1 MREPSAFALRGW
13 RLPAAGPLSTQRF
26 RHRDPQA
33 RARSTSYGRG
43 ADHADLREVQVQRA
57 SGGGC
62 GSECRR
68 VLSSTRPESRRARTR
83 PVPRHGHAVR
93 PGARGPCAVADRFVF
108 CVCEIQV
115 SKAHSSGQATT
126 SPESK
131 DGADALHGV
140 QRNKREAAVAPGHEG
155 GTPGGQKLPALLA
168 APAPQPAQP
177 GEDRRTST
185 WPNGCRGRTCRV
197 DGRGRSSGSRRG
209 LFLCALLDSLPLSS
223 RRPVNPLH
231 TRTPSRLRRRAQRHE
246 DAQHAP
252 RTRVA
257 GRSQVGQTRDADY
270 STF

>member
-26 RHRDPQA
+26 CHRDPQA
-33 RARSTSYGRG
+33 RARSTSGGRG
-43 ADHADLREVQVQRA
+43 ADHADLRGVQVQRA

-68 VLSSTRPESRRARTR
+68 VLSSTRPESRRAWTR

-93 PGARGPCAVADRFVF
+93 PRARGPCAVADRFVF

-126 SPESK
+126 SPQSK

-168 APAPQPAQP
+168 APASQPAQP
-177 GEDRRTST
+177 GRT
-185 WPNGCRGRTCRV
+185 GGRA
-197 DGRGRSSGSRRG
+197 RG
-209 LFLCALLDSLPLSS
+209 LTVAEGAPAKSTGAADPAVPDAVSSSARSLTLSRS
-223 RRPVNPLH
+223 
-231 TRTPSRLRRRAQRHE
+231 LRGVR
-246 DAQHAP
+246 
-252 RTRVA
+252 
-257 GRSQVGQTRDADY
+257 
-270 STF
+270 

>member
-26 RHRDPQA
+26 CHRDPQA
-33 RARSTSYGRG
+33 RARSTSGGRG
-43 ADHADLREVQVQRA
+43 ADHADLRGVQVQRA

-83 PVPRHGHAVR
+83 PVPRQGHAVR
-93 PGARGPCAVADRFVF
+93 PRARGPCAVADRFVF

-126 SPESK
+126 SPQSK

-177 GEDRRTST
+177 GRT
-185 WPNGCRGRTCRV
+185 GGRA
-197 DGRGRSSGSRRG
+197 RG
-209 LFLCALLDSLPLSS
+209 LTVAEGAPAESTGAADPAVPDAVSSSACSLTLSRS
-223 RRPVNPLH
+223 
-231 TRTPSRLRRRAQRHE
+231 LRGIR
-246 DAQHAP
+246 
-252 RTRVA
+252 
-257 GRSQVGQTRDADY
+257 
-270 STF
+270 

>member
-1 MREPSAFALRGW
+1 MREPSTFALRGW

-26 RHRDPQA
+26 CHRDPQA
-33 RARSTSYGRG
+33 RARSTSGGRG
-43 ADHADLREVQVQRA
+43 ADHADLRGVQVQRA

-93 PGARGPCAVADRFVF
+93 PRARGPCAVADRFVF

-115 SKAHSSGQATT
+115 SKAHSSGQAAT
-126 SPESK
+126 SPQSK

-168 APAPQPAQP
+168 ASAPQPAQP

-185 WPNGCRGRTCRV
+185 WPNGRRGRTCRV
-197 DGRGRSSGSRRG
+197 DGRGPSSGSRRG
-209 LFLCALLDSLPLSS
+209 LFLRALLDSLPLSS
-223 RRPVNPLH
+223 RRPIP
-231 TRTPSRLRRRAQRHE
+231 
-246 DAQHAP
+246 
-252 RTRVA
+252 
-257 GRSQVGQTRDADY
+257 
-270 STF
+270 